1 MNKKVQLNGTPE
13 IKVKFKGVGIVHN
26 SPIKLNIIRGTQ
38 IQWII
43 LLIGFAYVWIKG
55 DLDWVKMKLKYGAG
69 RYANL
74 KMENK

>member
-1 MNKKVQLNGTPE
+1 MHFEVTFRSKETYEKHLSYGLVFIPGP
-13 IKVKFKGVGIVHN
+13 
-26 SPIKLNIIRGTQ
+26 
-38 IQWII
+38 
-43 LLIGFAYVWIKG
+43 VWIKG